1 MSRRAIRTNDAPAPG
16 GHYSQAIRAG
26 NQVYVAGSGPF
37 NPHTHSMVGT
47 TIKEQTRQT
56 LDNISAILRASGSS
70 LEQVV
75 KVTAYLKSMKDFPD
89 MDEVFKEYFKNEP
102 PARTTVQAELYGE
115 GRLIVL
121 DAIAYVS

>member
-37 NPHTHSMVGT
+37 NPHTHSMGGT
-47 TIKEQTRQT
+47 TIKQHTRQT